1 MQVSGRSLA
10 NQPWRDLPVEVATVL
25 RPRLDGIALEMIEV
39 IRQQVRGYRRPLDSA
54 FGRDLVAAVRRA
66 LHQFVE
72 LIENPD
78 GSQRDNVVFFRG
90 LGRTEFRVG
99 RSMDLLQ
106 AAYRVGARVACH
118 RYVEIARAAA
128 LPTDTVLSLSEA
140 VLAHINALAE
150 ESVRGFADAESQSS
164 GQRSRQRRALAERL
178 LERDPDPAASL
189 EPLAA
194 QAEWALP
201 TSIACLT
208 TRKPSNGDS
217 GVLAE
222 LDDSVLVLPRGS
234 ELHLLLPDPD
244 ANGTLG
250 EVEAALRGRTTV
262 LGPTVPLRKAWLSMN
277 CARLVLRLANRGLA
291 DLAGLVPATEH
302 LGNAVLLLANDQ
314 ISDVLSEHALGS
326 LTALASGK
334 AQRLEETLD
343 ALLAS
348 WGRSAPEVAS
358 TLGIHPQTARNR
370 LRQLDEL
377 LGDRLADPTFRFE
390 AEIVLRTRALLRSM
404 QGESPTG
411 AN

>member
-10 NQPWRDLPVEVATVL
+10 RQPWRDLPVEVATVL
-25 RPRLDGIALEMIEV
+25 RPRLDSIALEMIEV
-39 IRQQVRGYRRPLDSA
+39 IRQQVRGYRRPLDSP
-54 FGRDLVAAVRRA
+54 FGHDLVAAVRRA

-78 GSQRDNVVFFRG
+78 GSQRENVVFFRG
-90 LGRTEFRVG
+90 LGRTEFRAG

-128 LPTDTVLSLSEA
+128 LPTDTVLLLSEA

-150 ESVRGFADAESQSS
+150 ESVQGFADAESQST

-178 LERDPDPAASL
+178 LDRDPDPAFSL

-194 QAEWALP
+194 QAEWTLP
-201 TSIACLT
+201 RNIACLT
-208 TRKPSNGDS
+208 MRKPTNGDS
-217 GVLAE
+217 SLLAG
-222 LDDSVLVLPRGS
+222 LDDSVLVLPRGG
-234 ELHLLLPDPD
+234 ELHLLLPEPD
-244 ANGTLG
+244 TTGLLG
-250 EVEAALRGRTTV
+250 ELTAALRGRVAV

-277 CARLVLRLANRGLA
+277 CARLVLRLGKRGLV
-291 DLAGLVPATEH
+291 DLTGLVSATEH
-302 LGNAVLLLANDQ
+302 LGNALLLLAHDQ
-314 ISDVLSEHALGS
+314 IGDVLPERTLGS
-326 LTALASGK
+326 LTTLASGK
-334 AQRLEETLD
+334 AQRLEETLE
-343 ALLAS
+343 ALLSS

-377 LGDRLADPTFRFE
+377 LGDRLTDPTFRFE
-390 AEIVLRTRALLRSM
+390 AEVVLRTRALLRSA
-404 QGESPTG
+404 QDSSPTG
-411 AN
+411 HR